1 MHGEERELYGDS
13 GYIGAE
19 KRENAVIKNKNGKN
33 QIQNKQKTLIN
44 EKAFQKRT
52 VCEKTECKKSSV
64 RAKTEH
70 FFVVVKRL
78 FGYRKTRY
86 RGLRKQN
93 AKLNTMFTFPKIV
106 SSAKSVQWD
115 IA

>member
-19 KRENAVIKNKNGKN
+19 KRENAVVKNKNGKN

-52 VCEKTECKKSSV
+52 VCEKNG
-64 RAKTEH
+64 A
-70 FFVVVKRL
+70 
-78 FGYRKTRY
+78 
-86 RGLRKQN
+86 
-93 AKLNTMFTFPKIV
+93 
-106 SSAKSVQWD
+106 
-115 IA
+115 